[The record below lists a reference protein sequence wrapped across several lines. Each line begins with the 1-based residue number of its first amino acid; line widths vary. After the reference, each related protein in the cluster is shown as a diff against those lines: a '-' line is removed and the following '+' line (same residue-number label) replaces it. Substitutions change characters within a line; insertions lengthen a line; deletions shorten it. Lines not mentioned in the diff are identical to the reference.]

1 MKFSLYNELCAY
13 GDQFAL
19 NDHKNQY
26 DILSN
31 IDKFKNNWY
40 KYNPRK
46 NIERYALS
54 IINLDGSFSQGPDLD
69 SLYEYNKLNGT
80 SYNELDFRCKT
91 KAYESVESYVQ
102 GIEQHLGRSH
112 ILKLKPGGFFPNH
125 VDHRGNQIWDFR
137 LIIPLKNCNPIHGG
151 YFIYE
156 RERIL
161 QWEEGRIYFLNT
173 CKNHTVFNA
182 NPHEDL
188 MMIIFNVELNDET
201 VKYVTRKPI

>member
-54 IINLDGSFSQGPDLD
+54 IINLDGSFSQGTNFD
-69 SLYEYNKLNGT
+69 SLNEYK
-80 SYNELDFRCKT
+80 
-91 KAYESVESYVQ
+91 
-102 GIEQHLGRSH
+102 
-112 ILKLKPGGFFPNH
+112 KLKRTNY
-125 VDHRGNQIWDFR
+125 N
-137 LIIPLKNCNPIHGG
+137 
-151 YFIYE
+151 
-156 RERIL
+156 
-161 QWEEGRIYFLNT
+161 
-173 CKNHTVFNA
+173 
-182 NPHEDL
+182 
-188 MMIIFNVELNDET
+188 
-201 VKYVTRKPI
+201 